1 MLKLAQTGTNR
12 NTSLYLWSIFG
23 QAALTMSGTVRHA
36 KLENATARARL
47 KRGRQP
53 HWQAIVSR
61 AHLGYQRKSGAPQGR
76 WILRRYTGGNAYAS
90 EELGLAD
97 DDPRKKEDGVSILSF
112 EQAKAKAI
120 ALLNASAEG
129 KPHGRMT
136 VRRAVANYLA
146 FLKEQGRSIGDT
158 ERRAVAHIL
167 PKLGDMEVAALTSA
181 QIRKWLSALA
191 AAPAFVRTRTGEP
204 QKYKPASDD
213 PETVRRRRSSANR
226 VLTILKASLNHAYDE
241 RHVISNDAWGRR
253 VKPFRNVEVARIR
266 YLTVEEAKRL
276 LNGCDPDFRPLVR
289 AALET
294 GARYSEIARLEVQDF
309 NRATGT
315 LNIRKSKSGK
325 SRHVILTDE
334 GATFFQQVCAGR
346 AGDDL
351 IFKRADGNPWRA
363 SHQGR
368 PIKEA
373 NARAQLNP
381 PITFHGLRH
390 TWASLAVMAGV
401 PIAIV
406 ARNLGHEGTNTT
418 EKHYGHLARS
428 YITDAIRAG
437 APRFGLSQK

>member
-1 MLKLAQTGTNR
+1 M
-12 NTSLYLWSIFG
+12 
-23 QAALTMSGTVRHA
+23 
-36 KLENATARARL
+36 
-47 KRGRQP
+47 
-53 HWQAIVSR
+53 
-61 AHLGYQRKSGAPQGR
+61 
-76 WILRRYTGGNAYAS
+76 
-90 EELGLAD
+90 
-97 DDPRKKEDGVSILSF
+97 
-112 EQAKAKAI
+112 
-120 ALLNASAEG
+120 
-129 KPHGRMT
+129 
-136 VRRAVANYLA
+136 
-146 FLKEQGRSIGDT
+146 
-158 ERRAVAHIL
+158 
-167 PKLGDMEVAALTSA
+167 
-181 QIRKWLSALA
+181 
-191 AAPAFVRTRTGEP
+191 
-204 QKYKPASDD
+204 
-213 PETVRRRRSSANR
+213 
-226 VLTILKASLNHAYDE
+226 
-241 RHVISNDAWGRR
+241 
-253 VKPFRNVEVARIR
+253 KPFRNVEVARIR

-334 GATFFQQVCAGR
+334 GASFFQQVCAGR

-363 SHQGR
+363 SYQGR

-406 ARNLGHEGTNTT
+406 ARNLRHEGTNTT